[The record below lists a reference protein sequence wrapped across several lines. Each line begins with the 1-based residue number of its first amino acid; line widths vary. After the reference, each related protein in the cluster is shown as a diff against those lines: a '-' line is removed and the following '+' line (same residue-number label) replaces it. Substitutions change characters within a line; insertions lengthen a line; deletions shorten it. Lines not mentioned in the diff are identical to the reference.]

1 MHARFFVVI
10 PPQACLRFLVFFFFL
25 FFSFCVL
32 PYPPS
37 FSVFKYP
44 FPFACLP
51 KSIIFRCGCL
61 CSRDYGIATV
71 YRAWGWVRLILQDIH
86 WVEEVLFPE
95 FLLSISLHNGGTSI
109 SVLRSVFAVWA
120 LMSRKPYQSS
130 DWPSCHFHRC
140 DRSALPSNSVA
151 PERSSF
157 SLLFSVTAL
166 NEDRTVR
173 PLDRD
178 VGFMVACPAKS
189 CKLSS

>member
-109 SVLRSVFAVWA
+109 SVFAISLRYLGWAANRINRPTGLLATSIGVIDLLCRQIVWPQKDHRFLYYSVSRHWMRIELFA
-120 LMSRKPYQSS
+120 
-130 DWPSCHFHRC
+130 H
-140 DRSALPSNSVA
+140 
-151 PERSSF
+151 
-157 SLLFSVTAL
+157 
-166 NEDRTVR
+166 
-173 PLDRD
+173 
-178 VGFMVACPAKS
+178 
-189 CKLSS
+189 

>member
-1 MHARFFVVI
+1 MGLGSFDFTRYSLGGGGVV
-10 PPQACLRFLVFFFFL
+10 P
-25 FFSFCVL
+25 
-32 PYPPS
+32 
-37 FSVFKYP
+37 
-44 FPFACLP
+44 
-51 KSIIFRCGCL
+51 G
-61 CSRDYGIATV
+61 
-71 YRAWGWVRLILQDIH
+71 
-86 WVEEVLFPE
+86 
-95 FLLSISLHNGGTSI
+95 
-109 SVLRSVFAVWA
+109 VFAFHFVTQWWNFHFRFCDQSS
-120 LMSRKPYQSS
+120 LSGLSRKPYQSS